1 MKKFKFRL
9 APLLKVKSH
18 IEKQRQKEHAASVN
32 LVLQQRR
39 YLESIHGECQ
49 STVESQRSILSTP
62 FSAARLLACSRYF
75 LKLRKDTM
83 TGSELLRGLEREAEK
98 RRQALVA
105 ASRERQVY
113 EKLEENQRT
122 RYFKEM
128 ERSEQKE
135 TDEIAI
141 TAQRQNKS

>member
-18 IEKQRQKEHAASVN
+18 IEKQRQKDHAAAVD
-32 LVLQQRR
+32 LVLRQRR
-39 YLESIHGECQ
+39 FLEMIHSECQ
-49 STVESQRSILSTP
+49 STAESQRSVLAGH
-62 FSAARLLACSRYF
+62 FSATRLLACSRYF
-75 LKLRKDTM
+75 LKLKKDTL
-83 TGSELLRGLEREAEK
+83 TGTELLRGLEREAEK
-98 RRQALVA
+98 RRRALVA

-113 EKLEENQRT
+113 EKLEEKQRI
-122 RYFKEM
+122 RYFKDM

-141 TAQRQNKS
+141 TTQRFSKS

>member
-18 IEKQRQKEHAASVN
+18 IEKQRQKEHAASVD
-32 LVLQQRR
+32 LVLQQRH

-49 STVESQRSILSTP
+49 STAESQRSILSAP
-62 FSAARLLACSRYF
+62 FSASRLLACSRYF

-113 EKLEENQRT
+113 EKLEEKQRT

-128 ERSEQKE
+128 ERAEQKE

-141 TAQRQNKS
+141 STLRNNSD